1 MKNKRIMYALISILF
16 LTIFFGITKVNAEE
30 YKGQAI
36 WPSEK
41 IANIYI
47 KKYREDGYIKYQQ
60 AGFIRRS
67 EDNKFVY
74 CLQPYVDI
82 DNNLPYYKIARSDFA
97 VYLNMTE
104 EQWQRISLLAYYGY
118 QYKENGYDHSA
129 KKWYVITQVMIWRTA
144 VPTSRIVFTDTLN
157 GKDLPNK
164 FASEIAEMEDLLNK
178 HYTKPNFNIDGVKL
192 PIGKSID
199 FTDTNG
205 ILNQFTISSVENG
218 VASIN
223 GNTLTITSNSTENV
237 KVKLIKK
244 LSYWSSTPIV
254 YYSNHSQN
262 VMRVGNVDPIPKS
275 IELESVGG
283 KVEINKVDSETKNNI
298 PQGNATLGGA
308 KYGIYNLNNEKVG
321 EITTDENGYAKTSLP
336 YGKYTI
342 SQENNTPNY
351 EKVENF
357 EIEVNENTGNNIY
370 KLLSNAP
377 IEAKLKVIKTDK
389 ETGEVIT
396 KAGIKFKIKDAN
408 TSEYIC
414 QTITYPTAKKV
425 CEYETDENGVII
437 TPANLVGDFLLEEV
451 ENQVLD
457 GYVWNSEAMP
467 IHIGE
472 GSEILVDKDYGAL
485 LVVKFAN
492 ERVKGKLNIT
502 KYGEKLII
510 DNNTFGYEKILLSEV
525 ELELYA
531 NEDIYIGSKKKY
543 SKDELIT
550 TVTTNNGKAV
560 IEDLELGK
568 YYIKEKSTDNNHVLD
583 EKIYTF
589 ELKYKDQYTKEIVKD
604 VELQNYYKKG
614 TLEFT
619 KTDLVSG
626 KPIPNTLIE
635 IYSDKELEDG
645 TIESTLIFSGLTDE
659 NGQIVIKDLFI
670 GKGHIIEKE
679 SATGYQITE
688 EIVEFEIKENG
699 EIVKANLTNEQI
711 VEVPNTMANVSK
723 LYTVISITCMVVGMG
738 VFLYVSKKNKK
749 K

>member
-1 MKNKRIMYALISILF
+1 MIEQKENKPTQSKQKQVEKSVIKEPKQEEQKEMTAWEELGMTEDEYYNKPAWSWARVDFPVEKYGSEEACFNACIKYGEESEMGFSCSTINSASGRYLGEMIKLFYTHECLFILKKERKDKKMKNKRIMYALISILF

-47 KKYREDGYIKYQQ
+47 RKYREDGYIKYQQ
-60 AGFIRRS
+60 GAFIRRS

-192 PIGKSID
+192 PIGKSMD

-262 VMRVGNVDPIPKS
+262 VMRVGNVDPIQKS

-321 EITTDENGYAKTSLP
+321 EITTDEN
-336 YGKYTI
+336 
-342 SQENNTPNY
+342 
-351 EKVENF
+351 
-357 EIEVNENTGNNIY
+357 
-370 KLLSNAP
+370 
-377 IEAKLKVIKTDK
+377 
-389 ETGEVIT
+389 
-396 KAGIKFKIKDAN
+396 
-408 TSEYIC
+408 
-414 QTITYPTAKKV
+414 
-425 CEYETDENGVII
+425 
-437 TPANLVGDFLLEEV
+437 
-451 ENQVLD
+451 
-457 GYVWNSEAMP
+457 
-467 IHIGE
+467 
-472 GSEILVDKDYGAL
+472 
-485 LVVKFAN
+485 
-492 ERVKGKLNIT
+492 
-502 KYGEKLII
+502 
-510 DNNTFGYEKILLSEV
+510 
-525 ELELYA
+525 
-531 NEDIYIGSKKKY
+531 
-543 SKDELIT
+543 
-550 TVTTNNGKAV
+550 
-560 IEDLELGK
+560 
-568 YYIKEKSTDNNHVLD
+568 
-583 EKIYTF
+583 
-589 ELKYKDQYTKEIVKD
+589 
-604 VELQNYYKKG
+604 
-614 TLEFT
+614 
-619 KTDLVSG
+619 
-626 KPIPNTLIE
+626 
-635 IYSDKELEDG
+635 
-645 TIESTLIFSGLTDE
+645 
-659 NGQIVIKDLFI
+659 
-670 GKGHIIEKE
+670 
-679 SATGYQITE
+679 
-688 EIVEFEIKENG
+688 
-699 EIVKANLTNEQI
+699 
-711 VEVPNTMANVSK
+711 
-723 LYTVISITCMVVGMG
+723 
-738 VFLYVSKKNKK
+738 
-749 K
+749 

>member
-47 KKYREDGYIKYQQ
+47 RKYREDGYIKYQQ
-60 AGFIRRS
+60 GAFIRRS

-192 PIGKSID
+192 PIGKSMD

-262 VMRVGNVDPIPKS
+262 VMRVGNVDPIPKT

-283 KVEINKVDSETKNNI
+283 KVEINKVDSENKNNI
-298 PQGNATLGGA
+298 PQGNATFGGA

-321 EITTDENGYAKTSLP
+321 EITTDENGYGISDYLPSLGEFYLKELSPSKGYTLDTNNKYSFVVDKDSLLANVEVYERVIKADFTLFKTFASGTIGILKGEPNITFNIYLNDCNPRPLLRSIENNNNRCFVESIITDENGYAKTSLP

-342 SQENNTPNY
+342 S
-351 EKVENF
+351 
-357 EIEVNENTGNNIY
+357 
-370 KLLSNAP
+370 
-377 IEAKLKVIKTDK
+377 
-389 ETGEVIT
+389 
-396 KAGIKFKIKDAN
+396 
-408 TSEYIC
+408 
-414 QTITYPTAKKV
+414 
-425 CEYETDENGVII
+425 
-437 TPANLVGDFLLEEV
+437 
-451 ENQVLD
+451 
-457 GYVWNSEAMP
+457 
-467 IHIGE
+467 
-472 GSEILVDKDYGAL
+472 
-485 LVVKFAN
+485 
-492 ERVKGKLNIT
+492 
-502 KYGEKLII
+502 
-510 DNNTFGYEKILLSEV
+510 
-525 ELELYA
+525 
-531 NEDIYIGSKKKY
+531 
-543 SKDELIT
+543 
-550 TVTTNNGKAV
+550 
-560 IEDLELGK
+560 
-568 YYIKEKSTDNNHVLD
+568 
-583 EKIYTF
+583 
-589 ELKYKDQYTKEIVKD
+589 
-604 VELQNYYKKG
+604 
-614 TLEFT
+614 
-619 KTDLVSG
+619 
-626 KPIPNTLIE
+626 
-635 IYSDKELEDG
+635 
-645 TIESTLIFSGLTDE
+645 
-659 NGQIVIKDLFI
+659 
-670 GKGHIIEKE
+670 
-679 SATGYQITE
+679 
-688 EIVEFEIKENG
+688 
-699 EIVKANLTNEQI
+699 
-711 VEVPNTMANVSK
+711 
-723 LYTVISITCMVVGMG
+723 
-738 VFLYVSKKNKK
+738 
-749 K
+749 